1 MADLTKVDIAG
12 LEGNEAAQPR
22 VFAHSAVK
30 ILDANVTGASPAGQA
45 LFTTATPSAGD
56 TVSVLRRGAC
66 VYIGIACDITVL
78 LEGDTETNT
87 TTGVVTENTVTFKGC
102 TAGSF
107 LPILVTKIIKVGKTD
122 GTDYA
127 GGDVGDG
134 TILALY

>member
-1 MADLTKVDIAG
+1 MPLTKVDIAG

-30 ILDANVTGASPAGQA
+30 ILDAKVTGAAPSGQA
-45 LFTTATPSAGD
+45 LFTTATPTAGD

-107 LPILVTKIIKVGKTD
+107 LPVLAKRVVAVNLSS
-122 GTDYA
+122 GTYGA
-127 GGDVGDG
+127 GDL
-134 TILALY
+134 IAMY

>member
-66 VYIGIACDITVL
+66 IYIGIACDITVVM
-78 LEGDTETNT
+78 EGQPSDTAI
-87 TTGVVTENTVTFKGC
+87 GDAITFKGC

-107 LPILVTKIIKVGKTD
+107 LPILVTKIYKVAQTD
-122 GTDYA
+122 GNPYA
-127 GGDVGDG
+127 GGAVGDG